1 MASRL
6 QDVIQR
12 DTRAN
17 QSAANTVAI
26 GTLYYVTDESVT
38 ERSNGT
44 IWQSYSIGAVSG
56 INQLTGDVTAG
67 PGTGSQATTIAN
79 GAVTNAKLADV
90 ATATFKGRTT
100 AATGIPEDLTVTQAT
115 ALLNAFVGDSGA
127 GGTKGL
133 VPAPA
138 AGDAAAG
145 KYLKADGSYA
155 VPSTGGSAEVLKA
168 RVVLTDAQI
177 KTLNT
182 VPVQII
188 AAPGV
193 GKYVNI
199 IGCTTLRDTTAG
211 VYSFATACQ
220 IRYAGTSN
228 FLVPNL
234 ALALTTSDKRWARWP
249 IGALD
254 YVTDPTNK
262 VAEILSGNALT
273 GGNAANY
280 CVIEVVYTIVTDGP

>member
-17 QSAANTVAI
+17 QPAATAVAI

-44 IWQSYSIGAVSG
+44 IWQSYSISAVSG
-56 INQLTGDVTAG
+56 INQLTSDVTAG
-67 PGTGSQATTIAN
+67 PGTGSQAATIASK
-79 GAVTNAKLADV
+79 AVTNAKLADV

-100 AATGIPEDLTVTQAT
+100 AATGVPEDLTVTQAT

-138 AGDAAAG
+138 TGDAAAG
-145 KYLKADGSYA
+145 KYLKADGTFA

-168 RVVLTDAQI
+168 RIVLTDAQI
-177 KTLNT
+177 KSLSS
-182 VPVQII
+182 VPIEII
-188 AAPGV
+188 ASPGV
-193 GKYVNI
+193 GKYINI

-211 VYSFATACQ
+211 AYSYATTCY
-220 IRYAGTSN
+220 IRYAGTSDY
-228 FLVPNL
+228 LVANI
-234 ALALTTSDKRWARWP
+234 ALALSTSDKRWARWAMA
-249 IGALD
+249 ALD

-262 VAEILSGNALT
+262 VVEILSGNALT